1 MWKVN
6 CHVIHSFSAQEE
18 SFLDLVPDYDD
29 KIDAN
34 LLDVLVEDKIKFQ
47 SSYTVGDASMDIFMD
62 KKNPWNKSI
71 HPALPKIIQEKLQE
85 NRKRGRN

>member
-1 MWKVN
+1 MEGEFAR
-6 CHVIHSFSAQEE
+6 HSFSAQEE

-71 HPALPKIIQEKLQE
+71 HPALPKIIQELD
-85 NRKRGRN
+85 RGGR

>member
-1 MWKVN
+1 M
-6 CHVIHSFSAQEE
+6 I
-18 SFLDLVPDYDD
+18 PDYDE

-47 SSYTVGDASMDIFMD
+47 SSYTVGDASMEIFMD

-71 HPALPKIIQEKLQE
+71 HPALPKIIQEKLKE
-85 NRKRGRN
+85 NRKRGRH